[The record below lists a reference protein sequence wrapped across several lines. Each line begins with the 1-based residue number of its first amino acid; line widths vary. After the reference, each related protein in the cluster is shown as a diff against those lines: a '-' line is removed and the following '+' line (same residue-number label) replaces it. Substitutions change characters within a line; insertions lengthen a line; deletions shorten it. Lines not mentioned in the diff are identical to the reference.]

1 MIRFSCSLNFPWSE
15 WGLDPTHINCVWDQV
30 CHTQTVCGIQE
41 YGRKYQCTMY
51 QYTMYYAEGTCNRTW
66 ETRLQTA
73 WCSRWHLFLP
83 TQATCEIKAAHTQSH
98 ITLSSLH
105 EYVTLY
111 PSVFHSSVRCQVAAA
126 IQTVVTAEEMRWQ
139 AKIMEW
145 EEKHMCVFQGFS
157 DTDVNHWP
165 KFCYLLFIH

>member
-1 MIRFSCSLNFPWSE
+1 MIRFSCSLNLPSSE
-15 WGLDPTHINCVWDQV
+15 WGLDPIHINTYKLCVAYKNMAESTSV
-30 CHTQTVCGIQE
+30 LCTSIPCIIQRVPVTGPE
-41 YGRKYQCTMY
+41 RQDS
-51 QYTMYYAEGTCNRTW
+51 
-66 ETRLQTA
+66 RLA

-126 IQTVVTAEEMRWQ
+126 IQTVLTAEEMRWQ

-145 EEKHMCVFQGFS
+145 EEKYMCVLPGFS
-157 DTDVNHWP
+157 DIDVNLWP